1 MKNSILH
8 SRLEH
13 FLKAYEPI
21 EDNVMQLI
29 YERLNRAGWS
39 RDDPASLQIAHDTII
54 QVGMASYAE
63 IMHRMPQRMENAI
76 CLAMKIARQD
86 SQWQRDQNAYA
97 IAEHIA
103 GAVEGALLKEIPK
116 WEYKFLWRVIQHVVL
131 VISLISLTAFA
142 GGYIL
147 GRTNTAGLAERHAQ
161 FATEPDAS
169 TWLNLHAFNTNL
181 DEILSLNCRPGQK
194 GYIATASGKDACVI
208 SLWTEDIQA
217 SSTNTV
223 QAYLFSWWIQL
234 PVWATFSI
242 GVLIGGVISSTLFS
256 LKNHKIFN
264 NNYRKILN

>member
-63 IMHRMPQRMENAI
+63 IMHGMPQRIENAI

-208 SLWTEDIQA
+208 SLWTED
-217 SSTNTV
+217 V
-223 QAYLFSWWIQL
+223 QAQPTKNILGKMENYIVYLHFKFHLWLIIFIG
-234 PVWATFSI
+234 AIIGISI
-242 GVLIGGVISSTLFS
+242 SFTVRSRSSV
-256 LKNHKIFN
+256 
-264 NNYRKILN
+264 R